1 MKPRIVKL
9 LGKGL
14 PKDPGPWSGPR
25 QGNEF
30 MKWYRKKRKL
40 TNYLQAVFLPFEKTV
55 DGMRPP
61 EDIEVQLGKLNRTYV
76 GQHLLRTIHNSLT
89 IPNVSYDWKKGSSYY
104 ATKNLEGGVAYSR
117 MRR

>member
-9 LGKGL
+9 VGKGL

-61 EDIEVQLGKLNRTYV
+61 EDIEVQLGKLNRT
-76 GQHLLRTIHNSLT
+76 
-89 IPNVSYDWKKGSSYY
+89 
-104 ATKNLEGGVAYSR
+104 
-117 MRR
+117 